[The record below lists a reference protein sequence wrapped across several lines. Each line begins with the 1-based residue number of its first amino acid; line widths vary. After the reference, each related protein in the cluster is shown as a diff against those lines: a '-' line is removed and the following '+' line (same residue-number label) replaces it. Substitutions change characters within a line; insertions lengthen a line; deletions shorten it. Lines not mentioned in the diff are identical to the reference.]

1 MKISVGDSIS
11 SSTVV
16 VYVFEGVRKKVQE
29 LKQKISAH
37 EARIAELKAE
47 NEELLQEKQNYVH
60 MYSFNIPITVCALF
74 LQRSG
79 KVHSAKHFS
88 RDW

>member
-1 MKISVGDSIS
+1 MKNNVGDNIS
-11 SSTVV
+11 NLIVV
-16 VYVFEGVRKKVQE
+16 DSVFEGVCKKVQE

-37 EARIAELKAE
+37 EAHIAELKAE
-47 NEELLQEKQNYVH
+47 NEELFQEKQNYVH
-60 MYSFNIPITVCALF
+60 KYSFNIPIIVCVFF

-79 KVHSAKHFS
+79 KEHSAKHFS